1 MQRKNGMPGSRSVSI
16 DQIEDRRSKSQMT
29 NIDKHSQASTSMVG
43 SSVSGRRKMDIM
55 NDIKNKLL
63 IKYGRDKYTEM
74 AISKMLEEF
83 NQKEKITLK
92 VSKFNAFKILT
103 LNFHI

>member
-1 MQRKNGMPGSRSVSI
+1 
-16 DQIEDRRSKSQMT
+16 
-29 NIDKHSQASTSMVG
+29 MVG

-83 NQKEKITLK
+83 N
-92 VSKFNAFKILT
+92 
-103 LNFHI
+103 